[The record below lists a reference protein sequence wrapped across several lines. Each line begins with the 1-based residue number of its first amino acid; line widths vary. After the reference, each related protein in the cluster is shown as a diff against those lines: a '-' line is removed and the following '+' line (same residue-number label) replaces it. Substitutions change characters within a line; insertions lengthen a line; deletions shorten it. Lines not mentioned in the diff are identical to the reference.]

1 MVLWQPTA
9 ALSITPAM
17 IERGIQRRTGHL
29 PAARQYIW
37 RGENPGSLP
46 PQSPISTASGLGAEV
61 SGRARVRATG
71 SRQMVRSSPLRR
83 ARTEYRGSR
92 PGAGEAARPG
102 APPLSLRLSALAVIR
117 GQARSWLGTVGPAVP
132 ARFRTRPPGTTAVSS

>member
-17 IERGIQRRTGHL
+17 IERGIHRRTGHL

-61 SGRARVRATG
+61 SGRAR
-71 SRQMVRSSPLRR
+71 RSEERRVGKEGR
-83 ARTEYRGSR
+83 ARWPPYHGDKRDGGG
-92 PGAGEAARPG
+92 GAHAH
-102 APPLSLRLSALAVIR
+102 
-117 GQARSWLGTVGPAVP
+117 
-132 ARFRTRPPGTTAVSS
+132 